1 MKDSFRNLFKNVWNV
16 PNVLTMFRIVL
27 IPVFVILQT
36 NGRLIWALAVFL
48 TASFTDFLDGFIAR
62 KYHLIT
68 DFGKLF
74 DPLADKLMVCIA
86 LICQCVSG
94 ILPWVPVIIV
104 MFKEI
109 LMIAGGLIMLKKNI
123 VVYANMF
130 GKCAQVLFILALSAS
145 FLYKE
150 LLQVFSFRL
159 DLVLLWI
166 SVAASLTAI
175 TAYAA
180 GAVRQLRNRGV
191 KES

>member
-1 MKDSFRNLFKNVWNV
+1 MKESIRKLFTNVWNV

-36 NGRLIWALAVFL
+36 NGRLGWALIVFL
-48 TASFTDFLDGFIAR
+48 TASLTDFLDGFIAR
-62 KYHLIT
+62 KYHLVT

-86 LICQCVSG
+86 LICQCASG
-94 ILPWVPVIIV
+94 ILPWAPVIIV
-104 MFKEI
+104 MLKEL
-109 LMIAGGLIMLKKNI
+109 LMVVGGLIMLKKDI

-150 LLQVFSFRL
+150 LLSALSFRL

-166 SVAASLTAI
+166 SVAATLVALS
-175 TAYAA
+175 AYAA
-180 GAVRQLRNRGV
+180 GAVRQLRNRSA